1 MKFIK
6 IFSSLFALSI
16 LCFSLLGMS
25 SCKNNSSEADN
36 SAKTSKESKKSK
48 KEQKPKKAK
57 QSKPKSKKKDSS
69 KKNKKDDEKKES
81 KKMKKSYKKD
91 FDDDDDDEDEDEDE
105 DEKEIDE
112 EEYETF
118 NEDIAFLDSLNS
130 RKNPA
135 SEDVE
140 EQIKSLLAKL
150 KAEEQLLSNNKDF
163 DQPYQAIMFDTAS
176 SLVSEDQ
183 LQMVQANVS
192 ELIEAAKNGEK
203 IIIRGHADML
213 EHHDEAQITE
223 LAKKRADAVK
233 AELISKGVPSE
244 TIEVKICGAKEP
256 LVFGFNA
263 EKQDLENRAN
273 RRVEIWTT

>member
-16 LCFSLLGMS
+16 MCFALLGMS
-25 SCKNNSSEADN
+25 SCKNNSSEAD
-36 SAKTSKESKKSK
+36 SSEKTSKESKKSK
-48 KEQKPKKAK
+48 KQQKPKKVK
-57 QSKPKSKKKDSS
+57 QSKSKSSKKETPKKKKKD
-69 KKNKKDDEKKES
+69 EEKES
-81 KKMKKSYKKD
+81 KKMKKDNYKKS
-91 FDDDDDDEDEDEDE
+91 FDDDDEDDD
-105 DEKEIDE
+105 DDKEIDE
-112 EEYETF
+112 EEYEKF

-163 DQPYQAIMFDTAS
+163 DQPYQAILFDTAS
-176 SLVSEDQ
+176 SCVSEDQ
-183 LQMVQANVS
+183 LQVVQANVS

-263 EKQDLENRAN
+263 EKQELENRAN